1 MPSSVAN
8 SARYGHRISLE
19 NVRPAMAKADLKNL
33 EADFKAQIGRAIQR
47 AFSLAGLTQK
57 EAAAALG
64 RDVAQVSRWIA
75 GTERPQMD
83 ALFAV
88 EALRWPLIQC
98 LAQLDEQNEVVTA
111 IRRRA

>member
-1 MPSSVAN
+1 
-8 SARYGHRISLE
+8 
-19 NVRPAMAKADLKNL
+19 MAKADLKSL

-57 EAAAALG
+57 EAAGKVNRDAAQI
-64 RDVAQVSRWIA
+64 ARWIA

-88 EALRWPLIQC
+88 EELRWPLIQC
-98 LAQLDEQNEVVTA
+98 LAALAQAEITTE

>member
-1 MPSSVAN
+1 
-8 SARYGHRISLE
+8 
-19 NVRPAMAKADLKNL
+19 MAKADLKSL

-57 EAAAALG
+57 EAAGKVNRDAAQI
-64 RDVAQVSRWIA
+64 ARWIA

-88 EALRWPLIQC
+88 EELRWPLIQC
-98 LAQLDEQNEVVTA
+98 LATLAQAEVITE

>member
-1 MPSSVAN
+1 MPSSLA
-8 SARYGHRISLE
+8 SAPNARHRISLE